1 MFMAPQESLVEPLL
15 HRPRQLILT
24 VTDRCNHFCDMCY
37 YHGSLNRRTNLLSLA
52 EYGRLAAELPDLEL
66 LLISGGEPFLRED
79 LIEIVEIFYR
89 SSGMRSLFIPTNGS
103 LPEKIVST
111 VRSLLERL
119 PDLQLTLMFSL
130 EGLADTHDA
139 IHHRAGAFD
148 SVIEAIRR
156 LAPHRVHQHLKGRP
170 PLGVLLNSVVTAQN
184 LDQILPL
191 MQFARDN
198 LPISSHAFTPMRGRG
213 PVEELGAPSAEAFA
227 ALTEAARPFFAHYL
241 ARQPAALRATLDR
254 YALWLRLIRG
264 EGLPH
269 QCQAGNY
276 IGVIEPDGGV
286 RHCELTPVIGHLR
299 EVDFDFERLWFSLEA
314 EAMRQQIVGCSCTHA
329 CFINASQAYY
339 ASVAR
344 AS

>member
-1 MFMAPQESLVEPLL
+1 MFS
-15 HRPRQLILT
+15 RPRQLILT
-24 VTDRCNHFCDMCY
+24 VTDRCNHSCDMCY
-37 YHGSLNRRTNLLSLA
+37 YHSSLNRHTNLLSLQ
-52 EYGRLAAELPDLEL
+52 EYARLAAEIPDLEL

-79 LIEIVEIFYR
+79 LIEIVEIFHR
-89 SSGMRSLFIPTNGS
+89 SSRMRSLFIPTNGS
-103 LPEKIVST
+103 LPERIVST
-111 VRSLLERL
+111 VRTMLDRL

-130 EGLADTHDA
+130 EGLAATHDA

-148 SVIEAIRR
+148 SVVEAIRR
-156 LAPHRVHQHLKGRP
+156 LAPHRLHQHLKGRP
-170 PLGVLLNSVVTAQN
+170 PLGVLLNSVVTNNN
-184 LDQILPL
+184 LEQILPL
-191 MQFARDN
+191 MQFARDK

-213 PVEELGAPSAEAFA
+213 PLEGLGSPSAEAFA
-227 ALTEAARPFFAHYL
+227 ALIEAAQPFFAHYL

-286 RHCELTPVIGHLR
+286 RHCELTPLIGHLR
-299 EVDFDFERLWFSLEA
+299 EVDFDFERLWFGPEA
-314 EAMRQQIVGCSCTHA
+314 AAMRKQIVGCSCTHA
-329 CFINASQAYY
+329 CFINASQACYT
-339 ASVAR
+339 SMAR